1 MYFSKN
7 LIILVCLL
15 ISLSAC
21 DNGKK
26 RVKTTAQA
34 DNTTQLDSIIAPTDT
49 ITLGEKL
56 FFDTKL
62 SLDNSIACASCHI
75 PEYGFADT
83 SALSIGVHGALGK
96 RNTPTVMNMLSR
108 SEFFYDGRA
117 ITLEDQVHFPI
128 EDAAEMN
135 IKMDEV
141 VERLKKDKYYPEW
154 FMSILK
160 QEITRESI
168 AFAIAEY
175 ERSLETSDTPFDDYM
190 GGDSTY
196 MSESAIRGHELF
208 VSERSKCFE
217 CHFSPDFTGDEF
229 RNIGLYDGVKYTDV
243 GRFAVTKDSADIG
256 KFKTPQLRNVAI
268 TPPYMHDGSF
278 KTLEEVIDYYSD
290 PYVFVEKPINMD
302 SLMLE
307 PINFTAQEK
316 EDLINFLH
324 SLTDRRFTKKSGG
337 K

>member
-1 MYFSKN
+1 MKAYQ
-7 LIILVCLL
+7 IITLL
-15 ISLSAC
+15 SSFLLFASC

-26 RVKTTAQA
+26 HVKASPENQQSGEIENA
-34 DNTTQLDSIIAPTDT
+34 VPPKDT
-49 ITLGEKL
+49 IELGEKL

-62 SLDNSIACASCHI
+62 SLDNSISCASCHI

-83 SALSIGVHGALGK
+83 VALSSGVHGAIGK
-96 RNTPTVMNMLSR
+96 RNAPTVMNMLAR

-117 ITLEDQVHFPI
+117 TSLEDQVHFPI
-128 EDAAEMN
+128 EDPAEMN

-141 VERLKKDKYYPEW
+141 VERLKKDKHYPGW
-154 FMSILK
+154 FKSILK
-160 QEITRESI
+160 QEITRESV

-196 MSESAIRGHELF
+196 MSASAIRGHELF
-208 VSERSKCFE
+208 ISDRSKCFE

-229 RNIGLYDGVKYTDV
+229 RNIGLYDGLKFKDL
-243 GRFAVTKDSADIG
+243 GRFEVTKDSADIG
-256 KFKTPQLRNVAI
+256 KFKTPQLRNVAV
-268 TPPYMHDGSF
+268 TGPYMHDGSF

-290 PYVFVEKPINMD
+290 PYQFVENPINMD
-302 SLMLE
+302 SVMVE
-307 PINFTAQEK
+307 PINFTTQEK

-324 SLTDRRFTKKSGG
+324 SLTDRRFTKKSDD